1 MSSNNAVA
9 TNRVTN
15 AKTLGSLWVIY
26 GILRLAMALFLVLYS
41 KLATVMFGVLLTNVA
56 NPFFW
61 MDVFHFVYVFAIVLT
76 VLAGIFALLAGLA
89 LLAGTSSARPLSL
102 TAAFL
107 SLSEVPFGIT
117 LGTYTLVVLLR

>member
-1 MSSNNAVA
+1 MSSNNAIA

-26 GILRLAMALFLVLYS
+26 GILRLAMALSLVLYS

-117 LGTYTLVVLLR
+117 LGTYTLVVFLR

>member
-1 MSSNNAVA
+1 MSSNSTIAA
-9 TNRVTN
+9 NRATN
-15 AKTLGSLWVIY
+15 AKTLGSLWVVY
-26 GILRLAMALFLVLYS
+26 GIFRLAMALFLIVHG
-41 KLATVMFGVLLTNVA
+41 KLATVMFGALLTNVA

-61 MDVFHFVYVFAIVLT
+61 MDVFHFVYIFVIILT

-89 LLAGTSSARPLSL
+89 LLANTSSARPLSL

-117 LGTYTLVVLLR
+117 LGTYTLVLFLR